1 MNIFELF
8 GTIAVNNQEANKA
21 INDTGKKG
29 ADLATKMGKA
39 FDKMGKFAVNCGKV
53 VAKGLAVGSAAM
65 AGLVV
70 KGMNLAGELEQNMGG
85 SQQVFQ
91 EFAKNMQKTAQEAYK
106 NMGLS
111 QSDYLATANKMGA
124 LFQGVGYSIED
135 SADITEKAMQ
145 RASDVASI
153 MGLDVSAAMESIAG
167 AAKGNFTMMDNLG
180 VAINDTAIANYAM
193 EKGIKTANKQMTTQE
208 KVAIAME
215 MFLEKTAYAAGN
227 YAKENDTLAG
237 SLTTAKA
244 AFTNFLAGAGDAD
257 ALTDALVNA
266 SDVIS
271 KNLNKLLPSLVKGL
285 NKLMTNLTPKLPELI
300 RTTLPGIIEGAG
312 ELLAG
317 LAMALPDLIDVA
329 IDVMPE
335 MLGKLGNAFERG
347 WNLGVWPLIQKLF
360 KSAFNIDLPKWHK
373 FKWDLGIWWEENV
386 KPVLEN
392 IKNFGSDVFGW
403 FTENKDAVI
412 GAVTAIGLAL
422 VGLKFMGSP
431 ASMAVGAVTAGL
443 ALIIGNWDT
452 IKAKTEEVKT
462 ATEELLGIEF
472 KDDGTSVWD
481 KIITKLG
488 TILEKT
494 ETILGLDNL
503 VPNSEEFTTIEEK
516 LINGEPLVQ
525 DEPLVVT
532 LNKIKK
538 FNDDAQKY
546 LKDNP
551 LEQTVNVSYNMPTT
565 NSMFQG
571 KGSNTLGLDSNKG
584 GTTYVP
590 GHANGLDFVPRDEY
604 LARLHYGEAV
614 LTRKEAD
621 VWRKGGNNAQLVAE
635 MQQMREAFAQTME
648 AVRNQPVAIQVD
660 SRAVAVLM
668 AKEMTRS
675 IGNRNIQTLMGMG
688 G

>member
-8 GTIAVNNQEANKA
+8 GTIAVNNSDANKA

-39 FDKMGKFAVNCGKV
+39 FDKVGKFAVNCGKV
-53 VAKGLAVGSAAM
+53 MAKGLAVGSAAM
-65 AGLVV
+65 VGLVV
-70 KGMNLAGELEQNMGG
+70 KGMGLAGELEQNMGG
-85 SQQVFQ
+85 SAQVFQ
-91 EFAKNMQKTAQEAYK
+91 EFAKTMQKTAQEAYK

-111 QSDYLATANKMGA
+111 QSEYLATANKMGA

-135 SADITEKAMQ
+135 SADITQKAMQ

-180 VAINDTAIANYAM
+180 VAINDTAIANYAL

-244 AFTNFLAGAGDAD
+244 ALNNFLSGAGDAD

-266 SDVIS
+266 SGVIT
-271 KNLNKLLPSLVKGL
+271 KNLNKLLPSLVKGM

-312 ELLAG
+312 ELLTG
-317 LAMALPDLIDVA
+317 VAMAIPDLIDVV
-329 IDVMPE
+329 IDALPGV
-335 MLGKLGNAFERG
+335 LKKLGSALEKA
-347 WNLGVWPLIQKLF
+347 WNLGVWPLIQDLF
-360 KSAFNIDLPKWHK
+360 KFAFDIELPKWHK
-373 FKWDLGIWWEENV
+373 FKLEVRKWWDTQVWPAV
-386 KPVLEN
+386 Q
-392 IKNFGSDVFGW
+392 DVFKAVFGIDVPDFKTTVSNISKW
-403 FTENKDAVI
+403 WTEKVWPSIKDLFKAVFSIFTEDEDGKTVGERLITWWGKVLDALGGVI
-412 GAVTAIGLAL
+412 SSVFSIKLPTVSDIVTKIQ
-422 VGLKFMGSP
+422 
-431 ASMAVGAVTAGL
+431 
-443 ALIIGNWDT
+443 NWWQ
-452 IKAKTEEVKT
+452 
-462 ATEELLGIEF
+462 
-472 KDDGTSVWD
+472 SV
-481 KIITKLG
+481 LNS
-488 TILEKT
+488 
-494 ETILGLDNL
+494 LGLGL
-503 VPNSEEFTTIEEK
+503 TV
-516 LINGEPLVQ
+516 NGTVEHGGGNVGSF
-525 DEPLVVT
+525 DM
-532 LNKIKK
+532 NN
-538 FNDDAQKY
+538 NDDV
-546 LKDNP
+546 D
-551 LEQTVNVSYNMPTT
+551 
-565 NSMFQG
+565 
-571 KGSNTLGLDSNKG
+571 GS
-584 GTTYVP
+584 
-590 GHANGLDFVPRDEY
+590 HANGLDFVPRDEY

-614 LTRKEAD
+614 LTRQEAN
-621 VWRKGGNNAQLVAE
+621 VWRNGGGNAQLVAE
-635 MQQMREAFAQTME
+635 MHQMREAFAQTME

-668 AKEMTRS
+668 AKEMTKS